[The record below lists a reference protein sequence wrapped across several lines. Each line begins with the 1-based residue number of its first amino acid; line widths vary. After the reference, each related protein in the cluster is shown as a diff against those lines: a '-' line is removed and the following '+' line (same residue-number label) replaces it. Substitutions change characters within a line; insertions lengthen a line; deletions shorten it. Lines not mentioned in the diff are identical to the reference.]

1 MTTRDEL
8 ERVYREVCGPSL
20 VYHLSDSDLADAIIA
35 RWPAQDIQQ
44 AAERFILHTL
54 ARRPMTS
61 IELYGAMKANR
72 MGGVEFT
79 YLAKLK
85 QRRLVEH
92 VWDGGVI
99 RYRLTAHGRKEAG
112 L

>member
-1 MTTRDEL
+1 MN
-8 ERVYREVCGPSL
+8 
-20 VYHLSDSDLADAIIA
+20 A
-35 RWPAQDIQQ
+35 PAQDIQQ
-44 AAERFILHTL
+44 AAERFILRTL
-54 ARRPMTS
+54 ARRPLTS
-61 IELYGAMKANR
+61 VELYGLMTANG
-72 MGGVEFT
+72 MGGVEFM

-99 RYRLTAHGRKEAG
+99 RYRLTAHGREEAG